1 MKKREFIERY
11 GKVAYE
17 KVLTHGRDWHEN
29 HPDKAAA
36 AHMEQNRK
44 GGSHYKKTLE
54 NNRIGLRGERGRIR
68 LKHRNAYRQYKNII
82 APDSQIHHQ
91 WVPGTSDYD
100 GVALVEKD
108 QHMRG
113 FVDVIRILEGDIT
126 VFTEEELRNHGDQID
141 K

>member
-1 MKKREFIERY
+1 MKKKEFKERY
-11 GKVAYE
+11 GKAAYE
-17 KVLTHGRDWHEN
+17 KMRARTGERFKANPEKAEEHNHEI
-29 HPDKAAA
+29 
-36 AHMEQNRK
+36 NRK
-44 GGSHYKKTLE
+44 GGKFYERTLE
-54 NNRIGLRGERGRIR
+54 NNRTGLRGERNKIR
-68 LKHRNAYRQYKNII
+68 SKHGQKYRPYKDII